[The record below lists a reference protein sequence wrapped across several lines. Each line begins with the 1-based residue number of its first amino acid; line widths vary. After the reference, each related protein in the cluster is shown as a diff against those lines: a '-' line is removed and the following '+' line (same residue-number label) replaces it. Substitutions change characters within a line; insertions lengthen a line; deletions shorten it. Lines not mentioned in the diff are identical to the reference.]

1 MKISSYVL
9 PHDYDFAPNPFGD
22 FLTLAT
28 CKPVIRS
35 NANVG
40 DIILGVSSANSAM
53 KSGHLIYAAIVSEVL
68 PLESYA
74 TDARFEYKK
83 PKPNDLKSSLGDNIY
98 YQENGQWKQIPNGSH
113 VISELEKDIS
123 GRNALICEQFWY
135 FGDKAPKIPEHLLK
149 IVCRGRSH
157 KNTDDPELINQLQ
170 TWLND
175 FSQNGRIGKPSTKK

>member
-9 PHDYDFAPNPFGD
+9 PHDYGFAPNPFGD